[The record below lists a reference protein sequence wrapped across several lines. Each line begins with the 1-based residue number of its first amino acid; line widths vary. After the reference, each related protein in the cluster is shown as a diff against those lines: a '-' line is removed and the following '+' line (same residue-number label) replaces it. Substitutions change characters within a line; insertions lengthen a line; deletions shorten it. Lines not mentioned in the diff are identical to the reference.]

1 MDNCHQMDDDDM
13 LKDLFENFEGETL
26 FNFCIQFLLVFV
38 PIY

>member
-13 LKDLFENFEGETL
+13 LMKDFEGETL